1 MVVNLAIFYLNI
13 KYNKMDKFTFSDLK
27 KAAKELKVPKYTTMK
42 TQPELVKLM
51 RSHAKL
57 VGKKIVSKAEGGR
70 CWSGFKPVKGKKPFS
85 KGSCKKISGGAIYN
99 PTEDPEVSDKNEQ
112 IRKNMQKAREAKDK
126 NQGTM
131 RGGAVSD
138 LALKHRNRLVERL
151 RKVKTIL
158 GGQLPSSITDK
169 VRDLDIFLGIKGEG
183 LGGGDPFDLSRPS
196 FVDKQIDRRIEENK
210 KDKCEGIAKQCQP
223 LARQIQQTKDNK
235 IMYGDDKLTYK
246 TVNDCSD
253 YYKEKDG
260 CAPKKPRK
268 KGILSKTADVLM
280 GVTDKT
286 LGVLVAGGKPV
297 FYAGC
302 AASGGVAGGPI
313 GAAAGGTACKQLYKN
328 MIEKPGYEDTLM
340 ERANLTDKEK
350 DQAELLGKLGGAKGA
365 KEIAGK
371 GVKDK
376 IEWDSIEWGS
386 FKEQFD
392 AYNKHQKKKLKDLM
406 AFALMILKTPEKFQR
421 KTVKRANFY
430 KNVLSKK

>member
-1 MVVNLAIFYLNI
+1 
-13 KYNKMDKFTFSDLK
+13 MDKFTFSDLK

-57 VGKKIVSKAEGGR
+57 VGKKIISKAEGGR

-99 PTEDPEVSDKNEQ
+99 PTDDPDVSDRNEQ
-112 IRKNMQKAREAKDK
+112 IRENMQKAREAKDK
-126 NQGTM
+126 NQGSIK
-131 RGGAVSD
+131 GGAVRD

-151 RKVKTIL
+151 EKVRTIL

-169 VRDLDIFLGIKGEG
+169 LRDLDIYLGIKGKGIGQEINN
-183 LGGGDPFDLSRPS
+183 PS
-196 FVDKQIDRRIEENK
+196 FVDKQIDHRIEENK
-210 KDKCEGIAKQCQP
+210 KDKCKGIAKQCQP
-223 LARQIQQTKDNK
+223 LARQIQATKDNK

-253 YYKEKDG
+253 YYKQEEG
-260 CAPKKPRK
+260 CVKKKRK

-302 AASGGVAGGPI
+302 AASGGVAGGPL

-328 MIEKPGYEDTLM
+328 MIEKPGYEDNLM

-365 KEIAGK
+365 KEISGK
-371 GVKDK
+371 GAK
-376 IEWDSIEWGS
+376 IEWDSIDWGS

-392 AYNKHQKKKLKDLM
+392 AYNEQNKKKLKDLM
-406 AFALMILKTPEKFQR
+406 AFALMILKTPEKFQK

-430 KNVLSKK
+430 KNVLSKKLKK